1 MRQNS
6 KGVSPIHLLV
16 KSNNLE
22 YLCIILVVLKDD
34 VDRKELECFNN
45 VVNGSG
51 LTPLGWAMKHKPS
64 DDTIIVLLMAGGDA
78 NVCDDDKQTNTY
90 LSAGEIKQ
98 PSIPLS
104 NRGCSKSC

>member
-16 KSNNLE
+16 KSDNHE
-22 YLCIILVVLKDD
+22 YLSRIFDVLKDD
-34 VDRKELECFNN
+34 VDRKKLECFN
-45 VVNGSG
+45 VVDGSG